1 MLLLVDLFFLFLFI
15 WLFGLF
21 VYIVYF
27 PTPGRIRYIFRNTYS
42 VLASGHMTVFVFV
55 FSPFFFLPESLK
67 RGTDRLVFVGIFQFH
82 DSWTPN
88 KELAETV
95 GHGFNEFSDFMSRR
109 RKQQKQ
115 SSDKT

>member
-1 MLLLVDLFFLFLFI
+1 MHACITKASSSQVVVGIYVRYVAFGGFVFLFLFI

-82 DSWTPN
+82 DS
-88 KELAETV
+88 
-95 GHGFNEFSDFMSRR
+95 
-109 RKQQKQ
+109 
-115 SSDKT
+115 